1 MQKMEQTQKKN
12 KTMWWILGILSLVAC
27 IYMIMFMSNF
37 FWITLPLLLTSF
49 AQALDG
55 L

>member
-1 MQKMEQTQKKN
+1 MEQTQKKN
-12 KTMWWILGILSLVAC
+12 KALWWILAILSLVAFV
-27 IYMIMFMSNF
+27 YMVIFMSNF